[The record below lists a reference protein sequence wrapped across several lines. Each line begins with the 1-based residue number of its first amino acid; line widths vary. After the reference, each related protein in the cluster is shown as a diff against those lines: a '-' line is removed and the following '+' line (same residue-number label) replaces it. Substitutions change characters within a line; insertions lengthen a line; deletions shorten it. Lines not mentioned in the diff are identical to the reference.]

1 MNFNQF
7 LVIMKITLAIVLLFG
22 VFVVIMSDKSPPSS
36 EENSGEYVDQVDVIR
51 ESMVIIV
58 SKFSLILINHNC

>member
-7 LVIMKITLAIVLLFG
+7 LVIMKITLAILLLFG

-36 EENSGEYVDQVDVIR
+36 EENSGEDVDQVDFIR
-51 ESMVIIV
+51 ESMVIV
-58 SKFSLILINHNC
+58 SKWSLILINHNC

>member
-22 VFVVIMSDKSPPSS
+22 VFVVIMSDKSPLSS
-36 EENSGEYVDQVDVIR
+36 EENSGEYVDQVDTTR
-51 ESMVIIV
+51 ESNVIV
-58 SKFSLILINHNC
+58 SETLLILINLNY